1 MKPNLADPDQLK
13 SYLNRHGLW
22 ARKSLGQHFLIDE
35 QVLDAIV
42 SAIETDDDE
51 SIIEVGP
58 GPGVLSQRLVEQGRQ
73 LIAVEIDDDYIKPW
87 MSLME
92 SVSHAQIIHQ
102 DVLEY
107 EPPTDPYLVI
117 ANIPYYITSAIL
129 RHFLITHSDRR
140 PRAMVFLIQKEVAQ
154 RICDQKK
161 PTLLSWMV
169 RVYAE
174 PEIVTLVPGSAFF
187 PPPKVDSAVI
197 SLRCYEVPLVPEEM
211 IEDVFVV
218 MERCYQQ
225 PRKTLLNNLLSGST
239 ESKEVILAQLE
250 AAGVDGGKR
259 PHQLSL
265 DEWKTLTANVLKD
278 S

>member
-1 MKPNLADPDQLK
+1 MKPNLADPDQLQ

-22 ARKSLGQHFLIDE
+22 AKKSLGQHFLIDE

-42 SAIETDDDE
+42 SAVETDDGE
-51 SIIEVGP
+51 TIVEVGP
-58 GPGVLSQRLVEQGRQ
+58 GPGVLSQRLVEKDRP
-73 LIAVEIDDDYIKPW
+73 LIAVEIDDDYIEPW
-87 MSLME
+87 KSLMKT
-92 SVSHAQIIHQ
+92 VDHAQIIHQ

-107 EPPTDPYLVI
+107 EPPAEPYLVI

-129 RHFLITHSDRR
+129 RHFLITHADRR
-140 PRAMVFLIQKEVAQ
+140 PRALVLLIQKEVAQ
-154 RICDQKK
+154 RICDRKK

-197 SLRCYEVPLVPEEM
+197 SLKCFEEPLVEERM
-211 IEDVFVV
+211 IEDLFGV

-225 PRKTLLNNLLSGST
+225 PRKTLLNNLLSGSG
-239 ESKEVILAQLE
+239 ESKEEILARLE
-250 AAGVDGGKR
+250 KAGVDGGMR

-265 DEWKTLTANVLKD
+265 DEWKALTTSVSKG